1 MKAAFESKNR
11 KFEIVENPID
21 KAWTD
26 RPTRPENPL
35 EIMPVER
42 AGQSWQDKV
51 ENVRKDIKKAGCQ
64 GPDLFFQKKKK
75 TKMKNDQFRLE
86 RWRVVSVKTI

>member
-21 KAWTD
+21 KAWAD

-51 ENVRKDIKKAGCQ
+51 ENVRKEIKKAGCQ
-64 GPDLFFQKKKK
+64 GTDLFSKKKK
-75 TKMKNDQFRLE
+75 TKMKNDQF
-86 RWRVVSVKTI
+86 

>member
-51 ENVRKDIKKAGCQ
+51 ENVRKEIKKAGCQ
-64 GPDLFFQKKKK
+64 GTDIFSKKI
-75 TKMKNDQFRLE
+75 KMKNRNFL
-86 RWRVVSVKTI
+86 VSNFS